1 MVTSASHL
9 KIEPSAW
16 ERFKGVEKDE
26 VRYLDIKYLDEE
38 RKDKLKVSGSS
49 FYRENVWDFTQEYPE
64 YRPSD
69 VTLNFRT
76 IKFSDGSDITDLNK
90 SLYLDQAK
98 EYVYTLLVQP
108 PWSRPK
114 LTTYFS
120 SIKNGLKAIF
130 NYMFENG
137 FNYLSELD
145 KYDLDEFLGQLAN
158 KNHCFGR
165 AVTNRTLTSRSQ
177 GLDWLYEQS
186 TKMRHG
192 LRINPFRD
200 FGSRTQWAAS
210 AAEIALGRKES
221 NTREMPDSVARE
233 LVACAIKDLR
243 LADALFEMR
252 RLKAQYECREITQ
265 DELPVRIS
273 EIFKEYGVYDPG
285 SPCTERK
292 LASRLRAAAYV
303 MVAMFTGMRIS
314 EVQEI
319 RFGAENNWL
328 VQKVDIDGG
337 IKNFHFVVTH
347 TRKLEPR
354 PREYHWQTIPIVQ
367 EAIEALEKVSY
378 PFFAKGNPYL
388 FASPRSKYSVSKTSL
403 DSSLKAFAR
412 VHCIRHTGDI
422 WPLASHQFR
431 KKFARIMV
439 RQGLGLRA
447 LQDQLKHFDIEMTK
461 VYGDPNLYAEL
472 QAEKFELSEE
482 LLEEFVGSQ
491 IPVIGGGAEELH
503 ALRKEFIGL
512 AKKDRG
518 AFLKSLPEKALVEQT
533 DDGLCFYRAKKA
545 LCGGDKSNCRPAD
558 CNNSWIPA
566 SGKKRTLIW
575 RKQENERMVSFFKNQ
590 PLKVSFL
597 RGRIE
602 EIDKLLRQLDGR
614 ENQP

>member
-1 MVTSASHL
+1 MTSASHL

-26 VRYLDIKYLDEE
+26 VRYLDIKCLGEE
-38 RKDKLKVSGSS
+38 GKDKLRVSGSS
-49 FYRENVWDFTQEYPE
+49 CYRENVWDFTQEYPE
-64 YRPSD
+64 YRSSD
-69 VTLNFRT
+69 VTLNFRK
-76 IKFSDGSDITDLNK
+76 IKFSDGSDITDLKK

-145 KYDLDEFLGQLAN
+145 KYDLDEFLGQLAIR
-158 KNHCFGR
+158 NHCIGR
-165 AVTNRTLTSRSQ
+165 AITNRTLTSRSQ

-221 NTREMPDSVARE
+221 STREMPDSVAGE
-233 LVACAIKDLR
+233 LVACAIKDLQ
-243 LADALFEMR
+243 LADALVEMR
-252 RLKAQYECREITQ
+252 RLKAQYECREVTQ

-273 EIFKEYGVYDPG
+273 GVFKEYGVYDPG

-303 MVAMFTGMRIS
+303 IVAIFTGMRIS

-337 IKNFHFVVTH
+337 IKNLHFVVTH

-378 PFFAKGNPYL
+378 PFFEKGNPYL

-403 DSSLKAFAR
+403 DFSLKAFAR
-412 VHCIRHTGDI
+412 VHRIRHAGDI

-431 KKFARIMV
+431 KKFARILV

-447 LQDQLKHFDIEMTK
+447 LQDQLKHYDIEMTK

-518 AFLKSLPEKALVEQT
+518 AFLKSLPERALVEQT

-602 EIDKLLRQLDGR
+602 EIDKLLRQLDGP
-614 ENQP
+614 EDQP

>member
-1 MVTSASHL
+1 MTSASHL

-26 VRYLDIKYLDEE
+26 VRYLDIKCLGEE
-38 RKDKLKVSGSS
+38 GKDKLRVSGSS
-49 FYRENVWDFTQEYPE
+49 CYRENVWDFTKEYPE
-64 YRPSD
+64 YRSSD
-69 VTLNFRT
+69 VTLNFRK
-76 IKFSDGSDITDLNK
+76 IKFSDGSDITDPTK

-98 EYVYTLLVQP
+98 EYVYTLLVEP

-145 KYDLDEFLGQLAN
+145 EYDLEEFLGQLAN
-158 KNHCFGR
+158 KNHSSGG
-165 AVTNRTLTSRSQ
+165 VITNRTLTSRSQ

-186 TKMRHG
+186 TKMTHG
-192 LRINPFRD
+192 LRINLFRG
-200 FGSRTQWAAS
+200 FGSRAQWAAS
-210 AAEIALGRKES
+210 AAETVLGRKES
-221 NTREMPDSVARE
+221 NTREMPDSVAAE
-233 LVACAIKDLR
+233 LVICAIKDLR
-243 LADALFEMR
+243 LADALVDMR
-252 RLKAQYECREITQ
+252 LLKDRYKCREVKQ
-265 DELPVRIS
+265 DDLPIKVA
-273 EIFKEYGVYDPG
+273 EVFKKYGVYD
-285 SPCTERK
+285 SCSACTERK
-292 LASRLRAAAYV
+292 LASRVRAAAYV

-314 EVQEI
+314 EIQEI

-378 PFFAKGNPYL
+378 PFFEKGNPYL
-388 FASPRSKYSVSKTSL
+388 FASPRSKYSVSQTAL

-412 VHCIRHTGDI
+412 VHGIRHAGDI

-447 LQDQLKHFDIEMTK
+447 LQDQLKHYDIEMTK

-491 IPVIGGGAEELH
+491 IPVIGGGAEELQ

-518 AFLKSLPEKALVEQT
+518 AFLKSLPERALVEQT

-558 CNNSWIPA
+558 CNNSWVPA
-566 SGKKRTLIW
+566 TGKKRTLMW
-575 RKQENERMVSFFKNQ
+575 RKQENERMVAYFKGQ

-597 RGRIE
+597 KGRIE
-602 EIDKLLRQLDGR
+602 EIDKLLSQLEGL
-614 ENQP
+614 ENRL